1 MKQGA
6 VFLDKDGTLVEN
18 VPYNADPSKMRLS
31 PGAAE
36 GIRMLSQ
43 ARFRLFVV
51 SNQSGVA
58 RGHFGEQELIEVEAR
73 LRTLMTEAGA
83 RLDGFYFC
91 PHHPEGSV
99 AEYSLACVCRKPEPG
114 MILNA
119 GRDHAI
125 DLARSW
131 LVGDILDDVEAGR
144 RAGCRTILIDNGHET
159 EWRTSPGRT
168 PDHVAA
174 DLVEAA
180 EIILSGS
187 QPLSVAAADGAARR
201 VR

>member
-1 MKQGA
+1 MKQPA

-18 VPYNADPSKMRLS
+18 VPYSADPVKMRLC

-36 GIRMLSQ
+36 GIRMLGE
-43 ARFRLFVV
+43 AGFRLFVV

-58 RGHFGEQELIEVEAR
+58 RGHFGEHELVGVEAR
-73 LRTLMTEAGA
+73 LRTLMGQAGVK
-83 RLDGFYFC
+83 LDAFYYC

-99 AEYSLACVCRKPEPG
+99 AEYSLACDCRKPEPG

-125 DLARSW
+125 DLAGSW
-131 LVGDILDDVEAGR
+131 LIGDILDDVEAGR

-159 EWRTSPGRT
+159 EWRTSPDRT

-174 DLVEAA
+174 NLIEAA
-180 EIILSGS
+180 EIILSAS
-187 QPLSVAAADGAARR
+187 QPLSVAAVEGSTRR